1 LFAAA
6 AAGQEGEPF
15 QVGAQ
20 FVQAV
25 GGVAGELVQ

>member
-6 AAGQEGEPF
+6 EQEGDPF

-20 FVQAV
+20 FARAV
-25 GGVAGELVQ
+25 GGVAGELFQ